1 MKKIA
6 KLFAVAGM
14 MSLLIS
20 FVGCDMATEADLNSG
35 IGNTEDTSPTVT
47 APESSE
53 DEDTETDSG
62 KKGTNKGSSSDN
74 SDEEDVSTS
83 DTIGDAWGAMFS
95 STDHNPIDLQVWQGF
110 DAEFDNEYGMKAE
123 ILPGAWF
130 GGAIVQNCS
139 AEVVDSLYYDM
150 SEVKKVTFKVKASM
164 DMAIWAGYS
173 NKSKAGDLEKVNVNV
188 TTDWK
193 TITIS
198 SEGVKR
204 AWAIFAFGSDGVSED
219 AWIAFKDVTYYDED
233 GNSVALKYIK

>member
-35 IGNTEDTSPTVT
+35 VGNTENTSPTVT

-53 DEDTETDSG
+53 DEDTETDPG

-74 SDEEDVSTS
+74 SDEEDVSTP

-130 GGAIVQNCS
+130 GGAIVHNCS

-150 SEVKKVTFKVKASM
+150 SEVKSVTFKVKASM

-173 NKSKAGDLEKVNVNV
+173 NKSKSDSFEKVDVNV

-193 TITIS
+193 TVTITS
-198 SEGVKR
+198 DGVKR

-219 AWIAFKDVTYYDED
+219 AWIAFKDVTYLVED
-233 GNSVALKYIK
+233 